1 MDIYQILTTYNH
13 IWSMKEMLIALLILS
28 VTIISTLFLYR
39 NERMNALQAI
49 TVPILIA
56 FLLIVLGSTVFGR
69 IPGVRSYKLIPFWS
83 YVAIIRG
90 NPEIR
95 QEVLLNCVL
104 LFPAGM
110 LLPLIIS
117 RPLKWYQGLI
127 FGTIV
132 SGCIEL
138 LQLITCRGLFEFDDI
153 IHNSLGCMVGCILC
167 SWMVKVRRRRSG
179 KALYKTESDNR

>member
-1 MDIYQILTTYNH
+1 MDVYQILTTYNH
-13 IWSMKEMLIALLILS
+13 IWSMKEILIALLILV
-28 VTIISTLFLYR
+28 VTITSVLFLYR
-39 NERMNALQAI
+39 KKRIKASQAI
-49 TVPILIA
+49 TIPILIA

-69 IPGVRSYKLIPFWS
+69 IPGVRSYELLPLWS
-83 YVAIIRG
+83 YGAIIRG
-90 NPEIR
+90 NQGIL

-110 LLPLIIS
+110 LLPPFFS
-117 RPLKWYQGLI
+117 RPLKWYQGLL
-127 FGTIV
+127 FGAIV

-167 SWMVKVRRRRSG
+167 GWMIKVRRG
-179 KALYKTESDNR
+179 

>member
-13 IWSMKEMLIALLILS
+13 IWSIKEILIVLLILV
-28 VTIISTLFLYR
+28 VTIKSSLFLYR
-39 NERMNALQAI
+39 NKRIEASQAI
-49 TVPILIA
+49 TIPILIA

-69 IPGVRSYKLIPFWS
+69 IPGLRRYELLPLWS
-83 YVAIIRG
+83 YGAIIRG
-90 NPEIR
+90 NPGIL

-110 LLPLIIS
+110 LLPLIFS
-117 RPLKWYQGLI
+117 RPLKWYQGLL
-127 FGTIV
+127 FGAIV

-153 IHNSLGCMVGCILC
+153 FHNSLGCMVGCIVC
-167 SWMVKVRRRRSG
+167 SLIWKRLKR
-179 KALYKTESDNR
+179 KKK